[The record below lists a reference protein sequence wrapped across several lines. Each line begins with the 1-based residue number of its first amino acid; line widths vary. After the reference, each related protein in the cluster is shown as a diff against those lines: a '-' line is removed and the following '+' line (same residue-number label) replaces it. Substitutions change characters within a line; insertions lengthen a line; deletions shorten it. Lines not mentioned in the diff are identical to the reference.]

1 MKNGWVVSRPRVP
14 QAVAK
19 ATAAAA
25 KNPQRF
31 RERRSPKGG
40 ELGAPGAW
48 LKQTRGAVEAFRAL
62 KRELPWLKE
71 SHRVVVEMAAQLR
84 AQLEHGQRVNNVTVS
99 LGLQGRQELRRLM
112 SVLGATPADES
123 RIQVPDDGEADPD
136 EEFFTPAARPN

>member
-1 MKNGWVVSRPRVP
+1 VP
-14 QAVAK
+14 KAVAEF
-19 ATAAAA
+19 TGAAA
-25 KNPQRF
+25 KNPQRHG
-31 RERRSPKGG
+31 ERRSPETG

-48 LKQTRGAVEAFRAL
+48 LKMTRGGVEAFRAL

-84 AQLEHGQRVNNVTVS
+84 AQMQQGQHG

-123 RIQVPDDGEADPD
+123 RVGWTGDDEEDPD
-136 EEFFTPAARPN
+136 EAAFDAASASARPPAKPN

>member
-1 MKNGWVVSRPRVP
+1 MSRPRVP

-31 RERRSPKGG
+31 RERRSPKAG
-40 ELGAPGAW
+40 ELGAAGAW
-48 LKQTRGAVEAFRAL
+48 LKRTPGAVAAFNAL

-84 AQLEHGQRVNNVTVS
+84 ALLASKEG
-99 LGLQGRQELRRLM
+99 LGLAGRQELRRLM

-123 RIQVPDDGEADPD
+123 RVNIADGDEEDPD
-136 EEFFTPAARPN
+136 EEHFKPAQLQ